1 MLMNILVLVFVLG
14 VTYAWMVRGMFNS
27 MLHMICVIASGAIA
41 FSVWEPL
48 ALMLINASP
57 ERGFLSFLESV
68 AWGVALLVPFVVSL
82 LLLRTLVDKLVPGN
96 IVNSTIVDYAGGAVC
111 GVVTSVLSAGILVIG
126 IGSMRVP
133 TKFMSY
139 QPVWYSADRATAGGS
154 LVRSDKL
161 WVPADRLTSLV
172 YSKLS
177 VGTMSTGEPLAKWY
191 PELELVGFSA
201 RISPGDG
208 AGRNAIATK
217 DFKVTSTYIVGDPKG
232 TSKVADLLK
241 DAASSATQKYVDV
254 DSEPVTNGYLMG
266 YVIDFEPG
274 AKERGKKGGQL
285 VVSSGQ
291 FRMLVED
298 NDGNTKSVFPV
309 ATISESTEP
318 NQFGRWRFDA
328 EEIFITSVG
337 GKSRVSMGFEF
348 VVPQGYHPVAL
359 FVKNIRVDQASL
371 AKPVEYADTTQRDR
385 IVRTGSILK
394 GDTGTRKLDTSRAV
408 KYAATDRDSLI
419 RQSTSISQIMSTQV
433 AKRGLT
439 IDESSKNDVVD
450 GEGIYSIKTD
460 VGRSNAPQGK
470 ALRVERYAV
479 DNGQQL
485 IRVEV
490 GVESEIGFLSDAARD
505 ASLDAPLILI
515 DEKGNEYQAIGYEY
529 TDTETFHVRYTR
541 GSTLSGIQD
550 TPSLSRNDP
559 DRKLVLLFVITDGVK
574 ISYFAIGDTAVAQ
587 FVPPFDPK

>member
-1 MLMNILVLVFVLG
+1 MNLLVIVFVLG
-14 VTYAWMVRGMFNS
+14 VTFAWMIRGMFNS
-27 MLHMICVIASGAIA
+27 MLHMICVIAAGAIA

-48 ALMLINASP
+48 ALMIIGASP
-57 ERGFLSFLESV
+57 ERGFMSFLESV

-82 LLLRTLVDKLVPGN
+82 LLLRTAVDKLVPGN
-96 IVNSTIVDYAGGAVC
+96 IVNSTIVDYAGGAIC
-111 GVVTSVLSAGILVIG
+111 GVVTSVISAGILIIG

-133 TKFMSY
+133 TKFMNY

-161 WVPADRLTSLV
+161 WIPVDRITSVV
-172 YSKLS
+172 YSQLS
-177 VGTMSTGEPLAKWY
+177 KGTMSTSEPLAKWY

-208 AGRNAIATK
+208 SGRNAIASK
-217 DFKVTSTYIVGDPKG
+217 DFKVVSTYIVGDPKG
-232 TSKVADLLK
+232 TDKVSDLLK
-241 DAASSATQKYVDV
+241 DSVNNATQKYVDV
-254 DSEPVTNGYLMG
+254 NSKPVANGYLMG

-291 FRMLVED
+291 YRLLVED
-298 NDGNTKSVFPV
+298 KDGNTNSVFPV
-309 ATISESTEP
+309 ATISESTEA

-337 GKSRVSMGFEF
+337 GKSRVTMGFEF
-348 VVPQGYHPVAL
+348 VVPQGHTPLAL
-359 FVKNIRVDQASL
+359 FVKNIRVDQGSL
-371 AKPVEYADTTQRDR
+371 TKPVEYADTTQRDR
-385 IVRTGSILK
+385 IVQTGSILK
-394 GDTGTRKLDTSRAV
+394 GESSARKLDTSRAV
-408 KYAATDRDSLI
+408 KYNATDRDSLI
-419 RQSTSISQIMSTQV
+419 RQSTSISQIMSTQI

-439 IDESSKNDVVD
+439 IDEANKNAIVD
-450 GEGIYSIKTD
+450 GEGIYDIKTD

-470 ALRVERYAV
+470 ALKVERFAV
-479 DNGQQL
+479 DKGQQL
-485 IRVEV
+485 IRIDV

-505 ASLDAPLILI
+505 ASLDEPLILI
-515 DEKGNEYQAIGYEY
+515 DDKGNEYQAIGYEY

-541 GSTLSGIQD
+541 GSTLTGVQD

-574 ISYFAIGDTAVAQ
+574 ISYFTIGDTAVAQ
-587 FVPPFDPK
+587 FVPPFEAN